1 MKKVLAFIFGL
12 LTIVSLITMYGGFI
26 GIPVTIIGFI
36 ISLFT
41 SLQVPLWAP
50 VASAG
55 VGILGAAGSFLF
67 AALSAYTLGGE

>member
-1 MKKVLAFIFGL
+1 MKKLLAFIFGL

-41 SLQVPLWAP
+41 SLSVPLWAP

-55 VGILGAAGSFLF
+55 VGILGAACSAVFTGLT
-67 AALSAYTLGGE
+67 ALVLGGK